1 MAYPRPAHRSNPRV
15 ISIHPV
21 EIPCWRLEPGMQHLC
36 NRSWCT
42 VRAACFQGDHF
53 EVSQEA
59 DGSDHSYGPHRT
71 IIAFGISIIKQ
82 LFCIDEERI
91 GRHSW
96 RESS

>member
-1 MAYPRPAHRSNPRV
+1 MAYPKPAHRSNPRA

-42 VRAACFQGDHF
+42 VRAACFQGDHS

-59 DGSDHSYGPHRT
+59 DGSNHSYGSHRNHY
-71 IIAFGISIIKQ
+71 SIWDTHNKTTV
-82 LFCIDEERI
+82 LYR
-91 GRHSW
+91 
-96 RESS
+96 